1 MKIRINQYSKSL
13 LILLAIAGFP
23 ALVHA
28 QDAWSSSEP
37 IVYPAKGQSQDQM
50 SRDRYECNNWAHQ
63 QAGSSAN
70 QSNNGSAAKEGLRG
84 GLRGAAAGAAI
95 GAIAGDA
102 GKGAAIGAT
111 GGALKRGINQHDSN
125 KNAASSNFNRAQA
138 ACLEARGYSVK

>member
-1 MKIRINQYSKSL
+1 MKLRTNKQAKNF
-13 LILLAIAGFP
+13 LILLAIAGCP
-23 ALVHA
+23 ALAHA
-28 QDAWSSSEP
+28 QDAWSNSGP

-50 SRDRYECNNWAHQ
+50 SRDRYECSNWANQ

-111 GGALKRGINQHDSN
+111 GGALKRGINKYDSN
-125 KNAASSNFNRAQA
+125 KNAASSNFNRAEA

>member
-1 MKIRINQYSKSL
+1 MKIRINQHSKSL
-13 LILLAIAGFP
+13 LILLATASFP
-23 ALVHA
+23 ALVSA
-28 QDAWSSSEP
+28 QDAWSNSAP

-50 SRDRYECNNWAHQ
+50 SRDRYECSNWANQ

-84 GLRGAAAGAAI
+84 GFRGAAAGAAI
-95 GAIAGDA
+95 GAIAGNA

-111 GGALKRGINQHDSN
+111 GGALKRGINKYDSN
-125 KNAASSNFNRAQA
+125 KNTASSNFNRAEA